1 MFDLDRALIDP
12 AHVPSEALHFPEVFD
27 LRFEGFSEEAFAILE
42 RLRAHPHIERYR
54 QEKAAIRAHLIE
66 PFRRYRDDLVV
77 AFVLPN
83 RLAFETERG
92 VFSRLLK
99 NDFGAGGCHHH
110 LWLSF
115 YRPGLRRLTDVQ
127 LAHTIRPDGFTVG
140 LFVGER
146 MGPIF
151 TSARRR
157 MLREPEAFLGLIN
170 PLLHVKKLIAG
181 NGRKRTVFTE
191 PLEEIP
197 EALAKAKSLWVR
209 QTFARADVLRWR
221 GDLVKHSLAVV
232 RALWPLYRYFA
243 GGRTEPKAE

>member
-12 AHVPSEALHFPEVFD
+12 AHVPAEALHRPDVLD

-115 YRPGLRRLTDVQ
+115 YRPGFRRLTDVQ

-146 MGPIF
+146 MGRILS
-151 TSARRR
+151 SARRR
-157 MLREPEAFLGLIN
+157 MLGDPGAFLRLLN
-170 PLLHVKKLIAG
+170 PLLHYEKITE
-181 NGRKRTVFTE
+181 NGRRRVVCTE

-197 EALAKAKSLWVR
+197 EALVKAKSLWVR

-221 GDLVKHSLAVV
+221 GDLVKHSLDAV

-243 GGRTEPKAE
+243 GGRTEPKPE